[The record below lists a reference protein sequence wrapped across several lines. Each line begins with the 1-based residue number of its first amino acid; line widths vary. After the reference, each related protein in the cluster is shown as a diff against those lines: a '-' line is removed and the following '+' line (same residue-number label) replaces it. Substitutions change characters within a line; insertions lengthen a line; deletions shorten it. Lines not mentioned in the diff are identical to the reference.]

1 MTPSHPKT
9 VTLNTG
15 DALLLVDI
23 QNDFLPGGSLAVP
36 GGDQILPAINQYLS
50 RFKSKG
56 LPVFATRDWHPHD
69 HCSFTPL
76 GGIWPVHCVRNTPG
90 SQFPEDLRL
99 PKDTIVVSKAMAR
112 EKDAY
117 SGFEDTGL
125 AEKLKTAAVRRLLIG
140 GLATDYCVL
149 NTVKDALK
157 NGFSV
162 LLLTDAIRA
171 VNVAPDDG
179 KNAIREMIRLG
190 AKCLPHSVNA

>member
-1 MTPSHPKT
+1 M
-9 VTLNTG
+9 
-15 DALLLVDI
+15 
-23 QNDFLPGGSLAVP
+23 
-36 GGDQILPAINQYLS
+36 
-50 RFKSKG
+50 
-56 LPVFATRDWHPHD
+56 
-69 HCSFTPL
+69 
-76 GGIWPVHCVRNTPG
+76 
-90 SQFPEDLRL
+90 
-99 PKDTIVVSKAMAR
+99 VSKAMAR

-117 SGFEDTGL
+117 SGFENTGL
-125 AEKLKTAAVRRLLIG
+125 AEKLKAAAVRRLLIG

-190 AKCLPHSVNA
+190 AKCLPYTAND

>member
-1 MTPSHPKT
+1 MTPPLPKT

-36 GGDQILPAINQYLS
+36 GGDQILPVINQYLS
-50 RFKSKG
+50 LFQSKG

-69 HCSFTPL
+69 HCSFDPQ
-76 GGIWPVHCVRNTPG
+76 GGVWPVHCVKNTPG
-90 SQFPEDLRL
+90 SQFPEDLWL
-99 PKDTIVVSKAMAR
+99 PKHTIVVSKAMAR

-117 SGFEDTGL
+117 SGFEGTGL
-125 AEKLKTAAVRRLLIG
+125 AEKLKAAAVRRLLIG

-179 KNAIREMIRLG
+179 KKAIQEMIRLG
-190 AKCLPHSVNA
+190 AKCLPAHSQ